1 MLDKRVIF
9 IYNSTKY
16 ENGDKMDS
24 ISLSDIQRNLHK
36 LNDFDIV
43 ELVDK
48 KRKKI
53 KGYFLDSSY
62 KEFVEKLV
70 ENNKKNKHE
79 LLKIS
84 GIVESDATVTKESLR
99 DERLSKYE

>member
-1 MLDKRVIF
+1 M
-9 IYNSTKY
+9 N
-16 ENGDKMDS
+16 S

-48 KRKKI
+48 KRKKV

-62 KEFVEKLV
+62 KEFVEKLI
-70 ENNKKNKHE
+70 EDKKMSKLE

-84 GIVESDATVTKESLR
+84 GIIDSNNTTTKESLR
-99 DERLSKYE
+99 DERLAKYE

>member
-1 MLDKRVIF
+1 
-9 IYNSTKY
+9 
-16 ENGDKMDS
+16 MDS

-48 KRKKI
+48 KRKKV

-62 KEFVEKLV
+62 KEFVEKLI
-70 ENNKKNKHE
+70 EEKKRNKTKI
-79 LLKIS
+79 LKIS
-84 GIVESDATVTKESLR
+84 GIVDTKGGATKNSLR
-99 DERLSKYE
+99 DERVAKYE

>member
-1 MLDKRVIF
+1 M
-9 IYNSTKY
+9 N
-16 ENGDKMDS
+16 S

-48 KRKKI
+48 KRKI
-53 KGYFLDSSY
+53 VKGYFLDSSY
-62 KEFVEKLV
+62 KEFVEKLI
-70 ENNKKNKHE
+70 EDKKKSKTK

-84 GIVESDATVTKESLR
+84 GILDTKGSVTRDSLR
-99 DERLSKYE
+99 DERLAKYE